1 MDGLM
6 ILAPFLVVWLTHL
19 LLSEVSR
26 TLADIVVIIMIAG
39 PVVWSLNELR
49 KAGRDCFAGENLGW
63 TLRHLVGILPAGL
76 AIYWFNTDH
85 KLLGVLALLVYGLF
99 AQGIWLSMFASL
111 RLGGAGSGAGDEAVR
126 RGSRVVEA
134 DQLDARTGNRKG
146 RDDADVS
153 IGGVTIPRMLEAQHF
168 LITVTGH

>member
-49 KAGRDCFAGENLGW
+49 KAGRDCFAGENIGW
-63 TLRHLVGILPAGL
+63 TLRHLVGILPT
-76 AIYWFNTDH
+76 FT
-85 KLLGVLALLVYGLF
+85 
-99 AQGIWLSMFASL
+99 
-111 RLGGAGSGAGDEAVR
+111 
-126 RGSRVVEA
+126 
-134 DQLDARTGNRKG
+134 
-146 RDDADVS
+146 
-153 IGGVTIPRMLEAQHF
+153 
-168 LITVTGH
+168 